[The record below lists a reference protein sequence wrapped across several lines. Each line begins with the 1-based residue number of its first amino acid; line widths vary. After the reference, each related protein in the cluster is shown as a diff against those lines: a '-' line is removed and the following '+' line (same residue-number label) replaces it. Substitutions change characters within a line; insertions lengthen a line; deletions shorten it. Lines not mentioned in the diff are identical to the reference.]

1 MNRSGFD
8 EACWSC
14 NHGLSTGPRTR
25 PRTVKVVDSQGWR
38 VLSDASWKY
47 GLYSFVAGSDTSV
60 AYTVMIS
67 FVFSWTIANKER
79 IKCALALAWILVL
92 G

>member
-1 MNRSGFD
+1 MSRSGLD
-8 EACWSC
+8 ESCWSC

-25 PRTVKVVDSQGWR
+25 PRIVKVVDSQGCR
-38 VLSDASWKY
+38 VLSDASWEY
-47 GLYSFVAGSDTSV
+47 GLYSLVAGSDTGV

-67 FVFSWTIANKER
+67 FVFSWTIANEER
-79 IKCALALAWILVL
+79 IKRVLALAWILVL